1 MARASFSFSKQES
14 EAFGY
19 IARPIVRVTLRA
31 ESGEL
36 FDTTAL
42 LDSGAD
48 VSMFSPSIAEIMG
61 LKVRRGNRKIFR
73 GLGGKVEAYLH
84 RIRFNVGPL
93 QFHARVAFPT
103 VDTPNLIGRLDI
115 MKEVDVVF
123 KDERQVS
130 LVS

>member
-1 MARASFSFSKQES
+1 LARATFPFSKQES

-19 IARPIVRVTLRA
+19 ITRPVIRVTLRA

-48 VSMFSPSIAEIMG
+48 VSMFSPSIAQIMG

-84 RIRFNVGPL
+84 RIHLKVGPL
-93 QFHARVAFPT
+93 QFYARVAFPT
-103 VDTPNLIGRLDI
+103 VEIPNLVGRLDI
-115 MKEVDVVF
+115 MKGVDVIF
-123 KDERQVS
+123 KDERQITMTS
-130 LVS
+130 

>member
-1 MARASFSFSKQES
+1 MARANFSFSKQES
-14 EAFGY
+14 EAFGH
-19 IARPIVRVTLRA
+19 IARPIIRVTLRA
-31 ESGEL
+31 ESGEY
-36 FDTTAL
+36 FDITAI

-48 VSMFSPSIAEIMG
+48 VSMFSPSVAEIMG
-61 LKVRRGNRKIFR
+61 LNVRRGKRKIFR

-93 QFHARVAFPT
+93 KFHARVAFPT
-103 VDTPNLIGRLDI
+103 VEMPNLIGRLDI

-130 LVS
+130 LIS

>member
-19 IARPIVRVTLRA
+19 VARPIIRVTLRA
-31 ESGEL
+31 QSGEL

-61 LKVRRGNRKIFR
+61 LKVRTGNRKIFR
-73 GLGGKVEAYLH
+73 GLGGKVRGVPSPYSLERRAFAVSCESGVPH
-84 RIRFNVGPL
+84 GRDTQPRRAVGY
-93 QFHARVAFPT
+93 H
-103 VDTPNLIGRLDI
+103 
-115 MKEVDVVF
+115 
-123 KDERQVS
+123 ERR
-130 LVS
+130 

>member
-1 MARASFSFSKQES
+1 MARATFPFSKQES

-19 IARPIVRVTLRA
+19 IARPVIRVTLRA

-84 RIRFNVGPL
+84 RIHLKIGPL
-93 QFHARVAFPT
+93 QFYARVAFPT
-103 VDTPNLIGRLDI
+103 VEIPNLVGRLDI
-115 MKEVDVVF
+115 MKGVDVIF
-123 KDERQVS
+123 KDERQITMAS
-130 LVS
+130 

>member
-1 MARASFSFSKQES
+1 MARASFPFSKQES

-19 IARPIVRVTLRA
+19 IARPIITVTLRA

-73 GLGGKVEAYLH
+73 GVGGKVEAYIH
-84 RIRFNVGPL
+84 RVHLSVGPL
-93 QFHARVAFPT
+93 QFYARVAFPT
-103 VDTPNLIGRLDI
+103 VEIPNLIGRLDI
-115 MKEVDVVF
+115 MKDVDVIF
-123 KDERQVS
+123 EDERQVTMTS
-130 LVS
+130 

>member
-1 MARASFSFSKQES
+1 LVRASFPFSKQES

-19 IARPIVRVTLRA
+19 IARPIIKVTLRA

-42 LDSGAD
+42 FDSGAD

-84 RIRFNVGPL
+84 RVHLRVGPL
-93 QFHARVAFPT
+93 QFYARVAFPT
-103 VDTPNLIGRLDI
+103 VEIPNLIGRLDI
-115 MKEVDVVF
+115 MKDVDVIF
-123 KDERQVS
+123 EDERQVTVTS
-130 LVS
+130 